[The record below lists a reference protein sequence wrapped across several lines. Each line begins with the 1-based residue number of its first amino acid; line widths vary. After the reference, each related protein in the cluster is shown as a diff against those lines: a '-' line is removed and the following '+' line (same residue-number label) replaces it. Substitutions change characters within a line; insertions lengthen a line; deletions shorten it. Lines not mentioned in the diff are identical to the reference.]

1 MMEDFKERL
10 RKLKGRFSGRRC
22 FIMGNG
28 PSLNRMDLGLLE
40 REQVWGANRCF
51 LLFDRVSWRPAF
63 YTAMDPLAIQNSR
76 ERISGMIREFPR
88 TRFFFPIAARDNGWL
103 DSADNVYFYR
113 EEPGAGFSL
122 DAARGVA
129 QVHTVTAASLQL
141 AAFLGFNP
149 IYLIGCDLSY
159 AAAAGLPQGTVEGFK
174 FDETGDTDHFHPNYL
189 NGGDIWRVPEVE
201 GMLEDYRLAHRA
213 LDSVGVAV
221 YNATIG
227 GRLEEFPRTEYPS
240 LFWQENITSYGR

>member
-1 MMEDFKERL
+1 MKTMEDVEARL
-10 RKLKGRFSGRRC
+10 LELKGCCAGRRC

-63 YTAMDPLAIQNSR
+63 YTAMDPRAIQNSL
-76 ERISGMIREFPR
+76 ERIRVMIRELAG
-88 TRFFFPIAARDNGWL
+88 TRFFFPVAARDEGWL
-103 DSADNVYFYR
+103 EPADNVSFYR
-113 EEPGAGFSL
+113 DAPGARFSL

-129 QVHTVTAASLQL
+129 PVRTVTAVSLQL

-159 AAAAGLPQGTVEGFK
+159 AAAPGRS
-174 FDETGDTDHFHPNYL
+174 DYFHPDYL
-189 NGGDIWRVPEVE
+189 RGGTGWRVPDIE
-201 GMLEDYRLAHRA
+201 GMREDYRAARRTLEAA
-213 LDSVGVAV
+213 GVAV
-221 YNATIG
+221 YNATLA
-227 GRLEEFPRTEYPS
+227 GRLEEFPRVEYAS
-240 LFWQENITSYGR
+240 LFHSI